1 MRYANK
7 VIPYRLKRSKSPD
20 KPLPLH
26 PYIRIA
32 NRYVGYISTALSDH
46 NYASPYKPCIVYA
59 ESVNPNPNRQMFKT
73 YNQATEITYK
83 DLKYIRQP
91 YGGNVLP
98 LDLLMNLPLCESNLK
113 FKDYS
118 HSEFIDIVW
127 HQYNVTLNILHGI
140 DQKNL
145 SELLPPEI
153 LPILKLSSREKVSLV
168 NYLEDLSKIIDLSAH
183 QSHQSPKPKPT
194 KTYSTKEVLKILQ
207 LDTPV
212 PNLGKSS
219 YTIHKYILKLDSFL
233 MSLID
238 GKHFVIHLI

>member
-7 VIPYRLKRSKSPD
+7 VIPYRLKRSKNPD

-26 PYIRIA
+26 PSIRIA

-59 ESVNPNPNRQMFKT
+59 EEVNSNPNKQMYKT
-73 YNQATEITYK
+73 YNHATEITYK

-91 YGGNVLP
+91 YAGHVLP
-98 LDLLMNLPLCESNLK
+98 LDLLMNLPICESNLK

-118 HSEFIDIVW
+118 NNEFIDIAW

-168 NYLEDLSKIIDLSAH
+168 NYLEELSNVINLSA
-183 QSHQSPKPKPT
+183 QPQNSK
-194 KTYSTKEVLKILQ
+194 KTYPTKEVLKILQ

>member
-26 PYIRIA
+26 PSIRIA

-59 ESVNPNPNRQMFKT
+59 ESVNPNPNKQMYKT

-91 YGGNVLP
+91 YGGRILP
-98 LDLLMNLPLCESNLK
+98 LDLLMNLPICESNLK

-168 NYLEDLSKIIDLSAH
+168 NYLEELSNIINLSAH
-183 QSHQSPKPKPT
+183 QSKPT
-194 KTYSTKEVLKILQ
+194 QPPKTYPNKEVLKILQ

-219 YTIHKYILKLDSFL
+219 YTIHKYVLKLDSFL